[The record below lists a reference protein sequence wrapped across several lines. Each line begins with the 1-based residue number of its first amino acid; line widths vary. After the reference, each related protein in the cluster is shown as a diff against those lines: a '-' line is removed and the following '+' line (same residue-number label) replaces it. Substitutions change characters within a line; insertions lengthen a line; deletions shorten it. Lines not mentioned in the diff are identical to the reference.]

1 VEIVARSGIGGAGN
15 PHESCFTIKEDNES
29 YSMPLV
35 TSRKGHIF
43 FAHVPKTGG
52 TSIEDYLIKRFGK
65 ITLLENTDTRDG
77 ARQRDVIQPLQ
88 HLTARELRLLLP
100 ADITYCFAIIR
111 DPVERIVS
119 EYRFQSGISKASSL
133 GFSTWL
139 RFVFL
144 AARNDPR
151 VYDNHIRPQSD
162 LVPEAAEIFR
172 FENGFQSVIRRL
184 DELFG
189 TAASE
194 VKIRHL
200 LKQPKPRPHL
210 FRQDLDL
217 VHEFY
222 AEDYR
227 RFGYDKPSL
236 EGLPDDRYATLRSIL
251 AAPVAKALVA
261 RQRSKWLR

>member
-1 VEIVARSGIGGAGN
+1 
-15 PHESCFTIKEDNES
+15 
-29 YSMPLV
+29 MPLV
-35 TSRKGHIF
+35 TSPMGHIF

-52 TSIEDYLIKRFGK
+52 TSIEDYLIKRFGG
-65 ITLLENTDTRDG
+65 ISLLEDAGTRDT
-77 ARQRDVIQPLQ
+77 AFQRDVIQPVQ
-88 HLTARELRLLLP
+88 HLTARELNLLLP
-100 ADITYCFAIIR
+100 PDIHYCFAIVR

-139 RFVFL
+139 RLVFS
-144 AARNDPR
+144 AARRDPR

-162 LVPEAAEIFR
+162 LVPEAAEVFY
-172 FENGFQSVIRRL
+172 FENGFQPVLQRI

-189 TAASE
+189 TTDSE
-194 VKIRHL
+194 AEIRHL
-200 LKQPKPRPHL
+200 LKQPKPRPRL

-227 RFGYDKPSL
+227 RFGYDRPALDGTSH
-236 EGLPDDRYATLRSIL
+236 DRYAALRAIL
-251 AAPVAKALVA
+251 AAPMARVLLA
-261 RQRSKWLR
+261 RQRRRWLR